1 MSELDDYRV
10 EVLVA
15 LRRLE
20 RVDKDAV
27 TEDER
32 ADAEEVCRM
41 CVVAHKCVLAEC
53 TVHCRCPSNDRRR
66 GRQRGRQRLIVNNIS
81 HFKTIYQ
88 LCMPASV

>member
-41 CVVAHKCVLAEC
+41 RVVAHRCVLAEC
-53 TVHCRCPSNDRRR
+53 TVYCRYLSSDRRR
-66 GRQRGRQRLIVNNIS
+66 GRQRGRQRLIVSNVS
-81 HFKTIYQ
+81 HFKTI
-88 LCMPASV
+88 

>member
-41 CVVAHKCVLAEC
+41 CVVAHRCV
-53 TVHCRCPSNDRRR
+53 
-66 GRQRGRQRLIVNNIS
+66 
-81 HFKTIYQ
+81 Y
-88 LCMPASV
+88 

>member
-41 CVVAHKCVLAEC
+41 CV
-53 TVHCRCPSNDRRR
+53 
-66 GRQRGRQRLIVNNIS
+66 G
-81 HFKTIYQ
+81 
-88 LCMPASV
+88 